1 MTRSGRAFVA
11 LGLLVGLALMP
22 SAAYAKTDRLE
33 VSTDGQTWHQNLV
46 EPLFAPDLLVVP
58 TDELGASF
66 HLRNS
71 SKVPARATI
80 ALVNRSDQ
88 DSELQH
94 HLAASVSIGD
104 ESSSSPVDLIGSM
117 GCKTMVTGPTIAAGG
132 TQQVHVDLAFVDVD
146 DQTAQQSQA
155 RIGMVVT
162 LNQTGPHG
170 TAEIC
175 GEQAQTE
182 PDCDSP
188 GRSSVAVLGTSPDRA
203 DCPAAV
209 DLPGTGAPK
218 NLAGMFGM
226 SVAMVLLGSLFVF
239 LKRDRRGGSAPRHR
253 AA

>member
-1 MTRSGRAFVA
+1 
-11 LGLLVGLALMP
+11 
-22 SAAYAKTDRLE
+22 
-33 VSTDGQTWHQNLV
+33 
-46 EPLFAPDLLVVP
+46 
-58 TDELGASF
+58 
-66 HLRNS
+66 
-71 SKVPARATI
+71 
-80 ALVNRSDQ
+80 
-88 DSELQH
+88 
-94 HLAASVSIGD
+94 
-104 ESSSSPVDLIGSM
+104 
-117 GCKTMVTGPTIAAGG
+117 
-132 TQQVHVDLAFVDVD
+132 
-146 DQTAQQSQA
+146 
-155 RIGMVVT
+155 MVVT
-162 LNQTGPHG
+162 LNQTGPRG

-182 PDCDSP
+182 LDCDSP